1 MRFSRAR
8 YVTLCQQSL
17 VTAAVLA
24 VGVSAAGVKTL
35 DIVPQPG
42 PIAGARDV
50 MPGGAQHNA
59 QQNARQSVQQDAL
72 ARHRPAKSEVDS
84 APVTPKVREVKV
96 TGISTTAPAAAAGAG
111 SSRRV
116 APSQAPTRAP
126 TQAPSQAPAKKA
138 TGSTTAPTKAGTQ
151 LVALSEPEPVTGF
164 ATVGVTWK
172 HGVTYTGKQLDV
184 RVRTEKA
191 GVWSGWVAMDH
202 DEEDGPDSDSAEVGS
217 AKERPGTGALV
228 IGDVDRVQMRA
239 ATTDGTVPPDLKL
252 AVIDPGKGKLVK
264 AAPAIDTAKLPST
277 PSHDTAA
284 RADDAKSGEPQ
295 ASGAEN
301 AQDTVSLS
309 AMRVAPKPYIYS
321 RAQWGANE
329 RLRDQSP
336 PSYGT
341 VKTGFIHHTVNANT
355 YTSAQV
361 PALLRGIYA
370 YHTQSR
376 GWRDIGYNYLV
387 DRFGRIWEGRYG
399 GVNSAVVGAHTLG
412 YNEVSFAMSAIGNYD
427 IAAPPQAVLNAYAR
441 LFAWKL
447 SLYNIRA
454 DAPRIY
460 VKNRYLRGIN
470 GHRDVGQTACPGR
483 YLYAKLPYI
492 RTLTQSL
499 QNAAQSGTTAPLP
512 PNTPPKPNPDLF
524 TSPTQTPRPATTQ
537 PAGLAFPRSLNVV
550 GDANPDLVLKS
561 RTGVVSVFPTAG
573 QLGFRGAVATNG
585 AWSTMDQVVAVGDV
599 NGDGRGDV
607 LGRTRANKVSRI
619 YLGDGAGHVRTLG
632 IAGTPTFRYANMITA
647 AGDWNRDGR
656 NDVFMRDTKTGW
668 LMLVPGAGAG
678 RFGRPILLSKSWR
691 NMVAT
696 AVAGDL
702 TGDGRTDIVGLH
714 RNGYLYAAAST
725 TTGRLSGF
733 SRRTFVG
740 KKFNAVVGG
749 GRDMTGDAY
758 GDILLRSG
766 STGKSIILP
775 GRRGTFGPALG
786 PFSQA
791 RGLARL
797 SAGQMV
803 GSAQPDLVGLNA
815 ARTQLLVVPNNGM
828 VNLRGPLPSNLT
840 RADASQ
846 VLNVGDW
853 NRDGRSDVI
862 TRQTGGDSLVLR
874 TGLGGGKYGAGTV
887 MSRGWK
893 PFVYLA
899 AVGDVTGDGRPDLSG
914 RTRTG
919 KTLIFP
925 GNGSRG
931 FTAPRIAPNFLK
943 SFNQV
948 GVGSWKAQQLP
959 GTAYV
964 SSDGSFVP
972 FMGTGA
978 GDLAGYDWVI
988 GPGDLDGD
996 GRNDLVARDPKGYLW
1011 LLPGTVNGLGE
1022 RRLMAAGFGGF
1033 SLGG

>member
-42 PIAGARDV
+42 AIAGARDV
-50 MPGGAQHNA
+50 APGGAQRN
-59 QQNARQSVQQDAL
+59 AL
-72 ARHRPAKSEVDS
+72 AEHSQPPAKTEVDA

-96 TGISTTAPAAAAGAG
+96 TGISTQAPVASAGTG

-116 APSQAPTRAP
+116 APSQAP

-138 TGSTTAPTKAGTQ
+138 TGATTAPTKAGTQ

-172 HGVTYTGKQLDV
+172 HGVKYPGHELDV

-191 GVWSGWVAMDH
+191 GVWSGWITMDH
-202 DEEDGPDSDSAEVGS
+202 DEEDGPDSDSAEVSS
-217 AKERPGTGALV
+217 ANERPGTGALV

-239 ATTDGTVPPDLKL
+239 ATADGTIPPDLRL
-252 AVIDPGKGKLVK
+252 AVIDPGKGTLVK
-264 AAPAIDTAKLPST
+264 AAPAIDTAKLPA
-277 PSHDTAA
+277 PQDNAA
-284 RADDAKSGEPQ
+284 TGEAEGGPQ
-295 ASGAEN
+295 ASGSDKAT
-301 AQDTVSLS
+301 DTVALS
-309 AMRVAPKPYIYS
+309 AMRIAPKPYIYS

-329 RLRDQSP
+329 KLRDQSQP
-336 PSYGT
+336 AYGT

-399 GVNSAVVGAHTLG
+399 GVNSPVVGAHTLG

-460 VKNRYLRGIN
+460 VKNRYLHGIN

-483 YLYAKLPYI
+483 YLYAKIPYI
-492 RTLTQSL
+492 RTLAQRV
-499 QNAAQSGTTAPLP
+499 QNAAQHGTSPPLP
-512 PNTPPKPNPDLF
+512 PNTPPKPNPDAF

-537 PAGLAFPRSLNVV
+537 PSGLAFPRSLNVV
-550 GDANPDLVLKS
+550 GDSNPDLVLKS
-561 RTGVVSVFPTAG
+561 RSGVISVFPTAG
-573 QLGFRGAVATNG
+573 QLGFRGAIGTNG
-585 AWSTMDQVVAVGDV
+585 PWSTMDQVVAVGDV

-619 YLGDGAGHVRTLG
+619 YLGDGAGHVRTGG
-632 IAGTPTFRYANMITA
+632 IGATPTFRYANMITA

-678 RFGRPILLSKSWR
+678 RFGRPLLLSKSWR
-691 NMVAT
+691 YMVAT

-733 SRRTFVG
+733 SRRQHIG
-740 KKFNAVVGG
+740 KQFNALVGG
-749 GRDMTGDAY
+749 GRDMTGDGY

-766 STGKSIILP
+766 STGKSVILP
-775 GRRGTFGPALG
+775 GKRGTFGPALG
-786 PFSQA
+786 PFGQA
-791 RGLARL
+791 KGLARL

-815 ARTQLLVVPNNGM
+815 ARTQLLVVPNNGL

-846 VLNVGDW
+846 ILNVGDW

-862 TRQTGGDSLVLR
+862 TRQTAGDSLVLR
-874 TGLGGGKYGAGTV
+874 TGLGGGKYAAGSV

-893 PFVYLA
+893 PFVHLA
-899 AVGDVTGDGRPDLSG
+899 AVGDVTGDGRPDLAG

-925 GNGSRG
+925 GNGGRG
-931 FTAPRIAPNFLK
+931 FTAPRIAPNFVK

-959 GTAYV
+959 GSAYF

-988 GPGDLDGD
+988 GPGDVDGD
-996 GRNDLVARDPKGYLW
+996 HRNDLVVRDPKGYLW
-1011 LLPGTVNGLGE
+1011 LIPGTSNGLGE